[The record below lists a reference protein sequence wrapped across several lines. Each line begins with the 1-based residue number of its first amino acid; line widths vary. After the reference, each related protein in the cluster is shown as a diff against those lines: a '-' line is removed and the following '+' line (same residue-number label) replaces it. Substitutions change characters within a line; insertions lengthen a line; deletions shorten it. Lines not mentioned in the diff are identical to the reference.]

1 MSSDLEQI
9 KKLVL
14 PVLKE
19 AGVVRS
25 SIFGSFVRSENTA
38 ESDVDILVEF
48 PKDKSLF
55 DFIALQLDLEEVLG
69 RKVDLGEYS
78 TIKPRLKDYILNNQ
92 VQIL

>member
-38 ESDVDILVEF
+38 DSDVDILVEF

>member
-25 SIFGSFVRSENTA
+25 SIFGSYIRSENTA
-38 ESDVDILVEF
+38 DSDVDILVEF
-48 PKDKSLF
+48 PKEKSLF
-55 DFIALQLDLEEVLG
+55 EFIALQLKLEEVLG
-69 RKVDLGEYS
+69 RKVDMGEYS
-78 TIKPRLKDYILNNQ
+78 TIKPRLKNYILDNQ